1 MMRMR
6 DWIAIF
12 AGATLLYGSLF
23 ILANC
28 HFSVDLRMQA
38 QTGRFTASSN
48 ELAALEAEL
57 PPVPNSIP
65 MPLVDPENFDPQLA
79 VPPHMQRVSLFRTN
93 YPLVRFA
100 RPQPIQSR

>member
-1 MMRMR
+1 MR
-6 DWIAIF
+6 DWIAFFVGTI
-12 AGATLLYGSLF
+12 LIYGSLL

-28 HFSVDLRMQA
+28 HLSVDLRMQA

-48 ELAALEAEL
+48 EPAALGTEL
-57 PPVPNSIP
+57 PPVPNLTP

-100 RPQPIQSR
+100 RPQPIPSR